1 MDCGETL
8 YAGCNMRQEWRLCD
22 VVQTLELSNKDSGR
36 KEALLSDMYKHY
48 MPTTTLMHIY
58 LKNRMSLI
66 TGQSISPFM
75 KAADALTETQH
86 AEL

>member
-58 LKNRMSLI
+58 LK